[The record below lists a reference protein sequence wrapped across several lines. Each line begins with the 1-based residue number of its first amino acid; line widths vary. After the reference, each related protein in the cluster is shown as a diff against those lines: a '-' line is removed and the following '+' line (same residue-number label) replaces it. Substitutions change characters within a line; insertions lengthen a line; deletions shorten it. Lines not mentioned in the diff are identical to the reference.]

1 MNPIALVIALPILK
15 GLFEGGSG
23 SVSPAQPVVTP
34 PPASKQ
40 TLVTSVFD
48 APTVTNGYTDAI
60 LRQKQFTQPTITT
73 PKPTT
78 IKDAAT
84 GVVVPFRPPSDTPQ
98 QIRDRIKY
106 GSGL

>member
-1 MNPIALVIALPILK
+1 MNPVALIIALPILK

-23 SVSPAQPVVTP
+23 SVSPTQPVVTP
-34 PPASKQ
+34 PPAGKQ

-48 APTVTNGYTDAI
+48 TPTVTNGYTDAI

-73 PKPTT
+73 PAQV
-78 IKDAAT
+78 KDVVT
-84 GVVVPFRPPSDTPQ
+84 GVVVPIRKISDTAK
-98 QIRDRIKY
+98 QIRDRLQY

>member
-1 MNPIALVIALPILK
+1 MNPKALVIALPILK

-34 PPASKQ
+34 PPAGKQ

-48 APTVTNGYTDAI
+48 TPAATNGYTDAI
-60 LRQKQFTQPTITT
+60 LRQKQFTQPQVVT
-73 PKPTT
+73 PKPIT
-78 IKDAAT
+78 ITDPTT
-84 GVVVPFRPPSDTPQ
+84 GVVVPVRLTDTPSE
-98 QIRDRIKY
+98 IARRLKY